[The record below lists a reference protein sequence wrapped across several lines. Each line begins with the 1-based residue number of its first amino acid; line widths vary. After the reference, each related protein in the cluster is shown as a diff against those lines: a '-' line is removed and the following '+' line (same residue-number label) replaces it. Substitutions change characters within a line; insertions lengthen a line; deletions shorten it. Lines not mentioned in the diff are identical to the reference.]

1 MKSTIRPVTSRSST
15 RARVLAAFLSG
26 NVLVR
31 KSLFVFGVLFVNLKL
46 SMGSLGEV
54 KFIAGEGEVC
64 EVAATT
70 TMSNNQVNENINS
83 SSSENKKT
91 IILMTLNKLIL

>member
-64 EVAATT
+64 EVATT
-70 TMSNNQVNENINS
+70 TMFNYQVNENINS